1 MREYPTNFKSAR
13 EGEQEAQGEVAPR
26 EEAQVEQ
33 EVQDIQEFEGDTDVV
48 TPESDFG
55 VQEET
60 EVKTENITKDG
71 KVKTTKSETKVETK
85 AFEPVIRFSKR
96 AARAI
101 SKILQKVSIVLHESS
116 SNFNKATGKTGRGFY
131 NPTNQTIHIDLT
143 KGNNKTVAHEVFHA
157 LLLNSVKTNAQARA
171 VTKRMVAAVAKA
183 KGLTTQQK
191 KKIDDFISNY
201 DQDIQNEEK
210 LAEIL
215 GVLMAIQN

>member
-1 MREYPTNFKSAR
+1 M
-13 EGEQEAQGEVAPR
+13 
-26 EEAQVEQ
+26 
-33 EVQDIQEFEGDTDVV
+33 
-48 TPESDFG
+48 
-55 VQEET
+55 
-60 EVKTENITKDG
+60 
-71 KVKTTKSETKVETK
+71 
-85 AFEPVIRFSKR
+85 
-96 AARAI
+96 
-101 SKILQKVSIVLHESS
+101 HESS

-215 GVLMAIQN
+215 GVLADGYTKLDAPNKSRIRRWIESIAKRLGIDIEQFTKTDQDVIDLLNTVASKLAQGKVITKKDVKALKPPTQKEQVTEDVR